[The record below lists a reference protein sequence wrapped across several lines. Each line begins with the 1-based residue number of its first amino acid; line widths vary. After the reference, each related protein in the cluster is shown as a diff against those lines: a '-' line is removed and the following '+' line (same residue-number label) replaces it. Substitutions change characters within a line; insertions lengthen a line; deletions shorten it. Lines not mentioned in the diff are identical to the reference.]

1 MSSRKKGSITLV
13 GAGPGDPELLTIKG
27 LRAIQKAD
35 VILYDALVNTS
46 LLSHNTSA
54 QKIYVG
60 KRLGKHSKKQSEINQ
75 ELIEHALEG
84 NQVVRLKGGDVS
96 VFARATEEIQ
106 YAQFF
111 DIDTKV
117 IPGISCYSGI
127 AAQNKIPITKRC
139 ENESFWVTTGYTC
152 EGEISSDI
160 PLAAQSSATVIIL
173 MGMSR
178 LATIVEEF
186 LKYKPSNFPISIVQN
201 GTLESER
208 SITGTL
214 ESIEEK
220 VKQYQI
226 SNPAVIFIGEAA
238 NDAVTH
244 YKNLQNQES
253 ILAQ

>member
-1 MSSRKKGSITLV
+1 MSSRRKGAITLV
-13 GAGPGDPELLTIKG
+13 GAGPGDPDLLTIKG
-27 LRAIQKAD
+27 LKAIQKAD

-46 LLSHNTSA
+46 LLDHNSTA
-54 QKIYVG
+54 RKIYVG

-75 ELIEHALEG
+75 ELIDQALDG
-84 NQVVRLKGGDVS
+84 KQVVRLKGGDVS

-111 DIDTKV
+111 DIETHV

-160 PLAAQSSATVIIL
+160 SLAAQSSATVIIL

-178 LATIVEEF
+178 LARIIAEF
-186 LKYKPSNFPISIVQN
+186 RKYKPADYPISIVQN
-201 GTLESER
+201 GTMKTER
-208 SITGTL
+208 SILGTL
-214 ESIEEK
+214 ESIEEL
-220 VKQYQI
+220 VAANSI
-226 SNPAVIFIGEAA
+226 SNPAVIYVGNAA
-238 NDAVTH
+238 SDAVTH
-244 YKNLQNQES
+244 YKNLQNKES
-253 ILAQ
+253 ILA